1 MCMRELGKWLST
13 QEGGDAPLSRS
24 IPCISIWIFYCI
36 MLERRVIYILITK
49 VKRWELDSLSLEE
62 VCNVCFEPLILAYKQ
77 RMADHTLENSS
88 IIKEKFYSDLTD
100 GQRALFSFHV
110 FYDHAVESLEEFY
123 WWSAY
128 FFAQPK
134 IWSSIK
140 SGVNYYRDEY
150 MLQILES
157 VESVLKTYH
166 HPRSLDEFNV
176 TREDI
181 VRNQELLES
190 ISPLSNKFN
199 EASPLTIQKIGRY
212 IRDNLKEF
220 ILIED

>member
-1 MCMRELGKWLST
+1 L
-13 QEGGDAPLSRS
+13 
-24 IPCISIWIFYCI
+24 IS
-36 MLERRVIYILITK
+36 K
-49 VKRWELDSLSLEE
+49 VKRWELDSLSLED

-77 RMADHTLENSS
+77 RMADHTLESS
-88 IIKEKFYSDLTD
+88 SMIKEEFYSDLTD

-134 IWSSIK
+134 IWSAIK
-140 SGVNYYRDEY
+140 SGVNHYRDEH
-150 MLQILES
+150 MLQILDS
-157 VESVLKTYH
+157 VELVLKTYH
-166 HPRSLDEFNV
+166 HPRSLDEFYV

-190 ISPLSNKFN
+190 IYPLSHKFN
-199 EASPLTIQKIGRY
+199 EASLKTIQNIGNY
-212 IRDNLKEF
+212 IRDNPKEF
-220 ILIED
+220 ILFED

>member
-1 MCMRELGKWLST
+1 M
-13 QEGGDAPLSRS
+13 
-24 IPCISIWIFYCI
+24 
-36 MLERRVIYILITK
+36 IYILISM

-88 IIKEKFYSDLTD
+88 MIKEEFYSDLTD

-134 IWSSIK
+134 IWSAIK
-140 SGVNYYRDEY
+140 SGVNYYRDEH
-150 MLQILES
+150 MLRILKS

-176 TREDI
+176 TREEI
-181 VRNQELLES
+181 VSNQELLES
-190 ISPLSNKFN
+190 MHPLFIEFN
-199 EASPLTIQKIGRY
+199 VASPLTIQNIGSY